1 MLHISLLVTNR
12 LNQTKSSVFFF
23 VFFFW
28 GGGGGAFIPCYK
40 GNQWVDGRSMV
51 LRSFQHYFIQIEPMK

>member
-12 LNQTKSSVFFF
+12 LNQTKSGIF
-23 VFFFW
+23 VFFFL

-51 LRSFQHYFIQIEPMK
+51 LRSFQHYFIQIEPME